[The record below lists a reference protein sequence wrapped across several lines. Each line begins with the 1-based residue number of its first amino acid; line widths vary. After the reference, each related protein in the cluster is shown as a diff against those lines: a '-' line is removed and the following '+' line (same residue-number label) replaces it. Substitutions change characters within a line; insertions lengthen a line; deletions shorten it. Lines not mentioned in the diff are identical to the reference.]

1 MKKLFSIVIISF
13 LLLSTF
19 AQESNERKLFD
30 ASVLAETRWEGQ
42 NVTAS
47 NAAEN
52 WTIEVIGAAKYSAK
66 KASFIKSTKDGMIG
80 IKIEMSN
87 DVFEG
92 KPIYFVVKPE
102 IYPQLTETDSGNGRL
117 TNVADIRSVRIT
129 GVTLG
134 YEAEIIPEVFRYN
147 RYKEEVDIPCGKFK
161 SNEGIVGKRP
171 FDITWNNPEYI
182 SEPSKREVKVK
193 PVYPNNNS
201 EIFLRGIGIRAPVNN
216 RYVIVYLDKIF
227 VTADKA
233 YETERAEDEEIWGLE
248 AFNREGFGRKQEKKI
263 EKKSLLVAQ
272 QKALM
277 GNIDSNNSTDAK

>member
-1 MKKLFSIVIISF
+1 MKKLFSIVMVS
-13 LLLSTF
+13 LLFSVF

-30 ASVLAETRWEGQ
+30 ASALAETKWESQ
-42 NVTAS
+42 KVSVS

-66 KASFIKSTKDGMIG
+66 KASFTKPTKDGMIG
-80 IKIEMSN
+80 VKIEMS
-87 DVFEG
+87 DDIFEG

-129 GVTLG
+129 GITLG

-161 SNEGIVGKRP
+161 SNEGIVGKQS
-171 FDITWNNPEYI
+171 FDISWNNPEYI
-182 SEPSKREVKVK
+182 ADPTKREIKVK

-216 RYVIVYLDKIF
+216 RLVIIYLDKIF
-227 VTADKA
+227 VSADKA
-233 YETERAEDEEIWGLE
+233 YETENTDDEELWGLE
-248 AFNREGFGRKQEKKI
+248 TTNKKDFLKKQEKEI
-263 EKKSLLVAQ
+263 ENKKLINEQ
-272 QKALM
+272 EKALM
-277 GNIDSNNSTDAK
+277 GNLE